1 MMTASIRKIAFMSLL
16 LQSTSGAFGHESAD
30 LATKPS
36 VPPFNESDSAV
47 ILREIKHFANARISA
62 RRAIAIAERRGVRA
76 KVIDLSFDGTPPRLA
91 YRVKVLLNEQL
102 WEGAID
108 ASTGAPVGDGSTTP
122 ASRLGEADRT
132 ALAAFTAAGM
142 DLSEAIAIAEQY
154 GSGKAVSAGLQ
165 HDGAKL
171 VLPVVI
177 VSEGSLKEVSVE
189 PGERRSRPRKAPFR
203 ENKEKRL

>member
-1 MMTASIRKIAFMSLL
+1 MKIASIGKTAFMWLL
-16 LQSTSGAFGHESAD
+16 LSSISGAFGHESAD
-30 LATKPS
+30 LATTPS
-36 VPPFNESDSAV
+36 VSPFNESESAA
-47 ILREIKHFANARISA
+47 ILQEIKLFANARISA
-62 RRAIAIAERRGVRA
+62 RRAIAIAERRDARA
-76 KVIDLSFDGTPPRLA
+76 KVIDLSFDATTSRLA

-108 ASTGAPVGDGSTTP
+108 ASTGVPVDDGSTTP
-122 ASRLGEADRT
+122 ASRLGEEDRT

-177 VSEGSLKEVSVE
+177 VSEGSLKEISVE
-189 PGERRSRPRKAPFR
+189 PGERPSRRLRKAPVR
-203 ENKEKRL
+203 GNK